1 MEFFEFLERLPQ
13 RYYSLALAQITINF
27 TFAGQCLIE
36 IEFLFYP
43 QVIIIP
49 FKNCIVYGYISRK
62 FYYCLPVML
71 IVKAIHQH
79 CAYVLFQIKQ
89 SVTLISVQNRKN
101 DRFYFPLLQ
110 MIPESWCEKHL

>member
-1 MEFFEFLERLPQ
+1 MDLLQPIYQLGFSEQKRLLKVITIIFLSRPLILFYAVHARTMEFFEFLERLPQ

-49 FKNCIVYGYISRK
+49 FKNCIVDVTYQESFITVS
-62 FYYCLPVML
+62 
-71 IVKAIHQH
+71 
-79 CAYVLFQIKQ
+79 Q
-89 SVTLISVQNRKN
+89 S
-101 DRFYFPLLQ
+101 
-110 MIPESWCEKHL
+110 C